1 MLLQITV
8 YQGQGLLDEHVDVQ
22 PASDLG
28 GFLEVRPDA
37 FHHGSLA
44 TAIRDDRAELL
55 PRSIELGQRSIKPPQ
70 ACLGSGHDRGQ
81 RLFDFVSDRR
91 CYCIASNQTRAAF
104 TTLSTDSA
112 DQARINYGDLVKQD
126 KEDEA
131 AGQQAA
137 SSAGIP
143 AKAEA
148 R

>member
-1 MLLQITV
+1 MLLQITM
-8 YQGQGLLDEHVDVQ
+8 YQAQGFLDKHVDVE

-28 GFLEVRPDA
+28 VLLEVRPNA
-37 FHHGSLA
+37 FHHGSRA
-44 TAIRDDRAELL
+44 TAIRDDLFELL
-55 PRSIELGQRSIKPPQ
+55 LRSIELGQRAIKPSQ
-70 ACLGSGHDRGQ
+70 ACLGSGHDCGQ
-81 RLFDFVSDRR
+81 RLFDFVSNRR

-126 KEDEA
+126 KQDEA